1 MSLKKKISM
10 KIFVAFMEI
19 KYPKIDFYLEKIKR
33 DVAFLIL
40 LGLGLS
46 AHAQKKLQVLPNIN
60 YCAAQAQKTLNVI
73 PVNGNNLP
81 RNIDKGKTNWRYVS
95 YQDWCSGFW
104 PGILWYLYE
113 GTHDQKWKTAADK
126 FTRELTPVSE
136 HSGFDHDLGFMV
148 FNSFGNGYRLTG
160 NAEYKKA
167 VLRSADSLAT
177 LFNPKVGTILSW
189 PSMVKKMGWPHN
201 TIIDNMI
208 NLELLFWASKNGGS
222 RHLFDVAV
230 KHAETTIHNHFRP
243 DYTSYHVV
251 VYDTITGKKIKGITH
266 QGYADNSMW
275 ARGQSWAIYGFTM
288 CYRETGKAEFLN
300 FAQKVAD
307 VYLSRLPAD
316 LVPYWDFDDPAI
328 PNTAKDA
335 SAACVT
341 ASALLELST
350 FVKDKSKARMYRQKA
365 EVMLQTLSS
374 PAYQSRDV
382 NNAFLLHSTG
392 HHPAGTEIDA
402 SIIYADYYYLEAL
415 LRLDKLQTPN
425 AINHQHKS
433 H

>member
-1 MSLKKKISM
+1 M
-10 KIFVAFMEI
+10 FGAFMEI
-19 KYPKIDFYLEKIKR
+19 KYQKIDFYIKKIKR
-33 DVAFLIL
+33 TAAFLIL
-40 LGLGLS
+40 LGMGLS

-73 PVNGNNLP
+73 PANGNNIP
-81 RNIDKGKTNWRYVS
+81 RNIDKGKTDWRYVS

-113 GTHDQKWKTAADK
+113 GTHDKKWKTAADK

-136 HSGFDHDLGFMV
+136 HSGFDHDLGFMM

-222 RHLFDVAV
+222 KHLFDVAV
-230 KHAETTIHNHFRP
+230 KHAETTMHNHFRP

-251 VYDTITGKKIKGITH
+251 VYDTVTGKKIKGITH

-288 CYRETGKAEFLN
+288 CYRETGKTEFLN

-350 FVKDKSKARMYRQKA
+350 FVKDKSKARVYRQKA
-365 EVMLQTLSS
+365 EAMLQTLSS
-374 PAYQSRDV
+374 PAYQSRNV
-382 NNAFLLHSTG
+382 NSAFLLHSTG

-415 LRLDKLQTPN
+415 LRLDKLQTVN
-425 AINHQHKS
+425 TVNRQHKS